1 MDQCVRSGP
10 DAERPLRA
18 LVTLDGSEL
27 SEAILE
33 PVIQLVEAFAPPS
46 QVRLHLLHVVDTTD
60 IAENFSESVGA
71 QIIEQTQQQARE
83 YLDMLTNKI
92 RTSMAADD
100 ELPITCAVV
109 PAQDVAAAIIRAGES
124 IEDAEGLPIAGTYDV
139 IAMSTHGR
147 GVLARWIVGS
157 ITERVLHA
165 TSQPVFVVRPPH
177 ALFHESGT
185 DAQHTQDG
193 VESRA

>member
-1 MDQCVRSGP
+1 MSP

-27 SEAILE
+27 SEAILA

-46 QVRLHLLHVVDTTD
+46 QARLHLLHVVDTTD

-92 RTSMAADD
+92 RTSMVADD

-109 PAQDVAAAIIRAGES
+109 PAHDVAAAIIRAGES
-124 IEDAEGLPIAGTYDV
+124 IEDAEGLPNSGHIRCDRYVHPRAWRSHSLDSRKHHRACAACDVAASIRGAATARAIA
-139 IAMSTHGR
+139 
-147 GVLARWIVGS
+147 
-157 ITERVLHA
+157 
-165 TSQPVFVVRPPH
+165 
-177 ALFHESGT
+177 
-185 DAQHTQDG
+185 
-193 VESRA
+193 